1 MNLKD
6 LLDWET
12 VRNFIVSKAEKF
24 FIDFALKKILGSAV
38 GGGLKVWLVKLV
50 AGKLFKEIGEP
61 LLQLAVRKGFLLYDI
76 RQGKILVKKIE
87 DAKREKDAKEYFDN
101 IGNV

>member
-1 MNLKD
+1 M
-6 LLDWET
+6 DWKS
-12 VRNFIVSKAEKF
+12 VKNYILGQAERF
-24 FIDFALKKILGSAV
+24 FIDFALKKILGSAA
-38 GGGLKVWLVKLV
+38 GGGFKVWIIKMV

-76 RQGKILVKKIE
+76 KQGQILVKKIE
-87 DAKREKDAKEYFDN
+87 DAKREKDAEEYFKH